1 MLVNKVNSQR
11 KEGRKKGRKEGRKE
25 GRGEEE
31 GRKEGRK
38 KEGREM
44 TQLFLLGTYLSQY
57 IIEVFIRQCAT
68 VFIVH

>member
-1 MLVNKVNSQR
+1 MGGR
-11 KEGRKKGRKEGRKE
+11 REGR
-25 GRGEEE
+25 
-31 GRKEGRK
+31 RKEGRK